1 MPTGTRSIRASR
13 WGRWFWSSRSHML
26 GRAVVGDT
34 YLGLF
39 DFEQEA
45 ALAYNVAAREMYGEF
60 ACLNEIEAE

>member
-1 MPTGTRSIRASR
+1 
-13 WGRWFWSSRSHML
+13 ML

-45 ALAYNVAAREMYGEF
+45 ALTYNVAAREMYGEF